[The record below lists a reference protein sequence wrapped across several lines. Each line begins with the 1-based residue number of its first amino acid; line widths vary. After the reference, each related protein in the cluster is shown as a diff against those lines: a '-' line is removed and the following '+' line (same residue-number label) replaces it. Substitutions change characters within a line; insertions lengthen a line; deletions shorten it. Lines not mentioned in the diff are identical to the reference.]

1 MADTPLQKQREQRGR
16 GRPFV
21 KGQSGNPAGRPPRFR
36 SRSTRAAEIMLDG
49 EAEALTRTA
58 VDLALGGDATA
69 LRLCLERV
77 IAPRRER
84 PVQLAL
90 PPIRNMADVADAMAA
105 ITAAVAR
112 GGVTPGEAAEL
123 AKLVDTSVRAIEA
136 SDFDKRLTLLEVSL
150 AAES

>member
-1 MADTPLQKQREQRGR
+1 
-16 GRPFV
+16 
-21 KGQSGNPAGRPPRFR
+21 
-36 SRSTRAAEIMLDG
+36 MLDG

-90 PPIRNMADVADAMAA
+90 PPIRNMADVAHAMAA
-105 ITAAVAR
+105 ITAAVAQ
-112 GGVTPGEAAEL
+112 GGITPGEAAEL
-123 AKLVDTSVRAIEA
+123 GKLVDTSVRAIEA

>member
-1 MADTPLQKQREQRGR
+1 M
-16 GRPFV
+16 
-21 KGQSGNPAGRPPRFR
+21 
-36 SRSTRAAEIMLDG
+36 MLDG

-84 PVQLAL
+84 PVSLAL
-90 PPIRNMADVADAMAA
+90 PPIREMADVADAMAT

-112 GGVTPGEAAEL
+112 GGITPGEAAEL
-123 AKLVDTSVRAIEA
+123 AKLVDTCVRAIEA

-150 AAES
+150 APES